1 MDAVSEMWWLYR
13 ERGHDEA
20 DRGGGHDETWVIG
33 RKDLSI
39 YCVCVWWGEIG
50 GGVEPAV
57 KECRTALQ
65 SRKGW
70 SERSFYCT

>member
-1 MDAVSEMWWLYR
+1 MDAVSEMWWPYR

-50 GGVEPAV
+50 GGGRA
-57 KECRTALQ
+57 
-65 SRKGW
+65 S
-70 SERSFYCT
+70 SERMQNSSTK